1 MWHSSVYKLRRE
13 CILVFWEVLSCCG
26 ALPQRVLEC
35 SWSETPV
42 DSMPKL
48 CQSALQFWTICNLSI
63 SAISVLPVQPCHYL
77 FAISLF
83 PVWQP
88 SIVCP
93 LFHQLYNLMSFIFQI
108 RLLRMSMSQCMS
120 NCPIAHVHF
129 KSSNCPNVLLSDCP
143 IVQVKAL
150 LVTHCALSSLLLSF
164 FAVAAAVALIF
175 RGQVENSLFPLFLF
189 ELTMLFVLQLE
200 LYQVW
205 CFSCRLHC
213 SWFWFAVEV
222 EEGSLKAQ
230 LVREIRRFFLQLTKT
245 HSYSLGK
252 GQKWTYIL
260 KRS

>member
-26 ALPQRVLEC
+26 ALPQWVLEC

-93 LFHQLYNLMSFIFQI
+93 LFHQLSNLMSFIFQI

-120 NCPIAHVHF
+120 NCSNVRL
-129 KSSNCPNVLLSDCP
+129 SNCPGESPVGDPLC
-143 IVQVKAL
+143 
-150 LVTHCALSSLLLSF
+150 SLLPP
-164 FAVAAAVALIF
+164 
-175 RGQVENSLFPLFLF
+175 PLL
-189 ELTMLFVLQLE
+189 L
-200 LYQVW
+200 
-205 CFSCRLHC
+205 CRC
-213 SWFWFAVEV
+213 
-222 EEGSLKAQ
+222 
-230 LVREIRRFFLQLTKT
+230 RCCR
-245 HSYSLGK
+245 SY
-252 GQKWTYIL
+252 I
-260 KRS
+260 